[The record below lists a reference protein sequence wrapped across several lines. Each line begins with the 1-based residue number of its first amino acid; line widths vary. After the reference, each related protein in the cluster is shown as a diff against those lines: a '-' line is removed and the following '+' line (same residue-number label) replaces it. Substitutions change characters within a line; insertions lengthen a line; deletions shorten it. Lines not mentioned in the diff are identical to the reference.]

1 MPPETAATTGWLH
14 RPEPAEGTRPGL
26 GSGLWAAPA
35 AVASFALYH
44 LTGLITRATRSV
56 AARRRPERA
65 RSWRALGPEL
75 LDDPLGVVEMATL
88 GPRWNPHATIGV
100 AGPFPVRARLS
111 IDLETLRRAAPDWT
125 LVVYRFP
132 RYRTVAAVASGRC
145 PESSHTEVDLPP
157 GRYALGL
164 RYYRPAR
171 GARFPEVRIDPDRAG
186 ERRVPPRPAPEN
198 VAELYRRLARKGEGG
213 GRGHRL
219 LHRALAHHVLVL
231 LRFRDR
237 LPPRL
242 VERILLPVGNPE
254 TRFEYGLLEP
264 GETVEV
270 TPPSDT
276 VRGTDPY
283 LTVYGPD
290 SLPRQWCRVPA
301 AGFRTRPLAAPGFF
315 VLRLHPRGDGR

>member
-1 MPPETAATTGWLH
+1 MPPEPAGWLS
-14 RPEPAEGTRPGL
+14 RPGRGEGARPGL
-26 GSGLWAAPA
+26 GNGVWAAPA
-35 AVASFALYH
+35 ALASFALYH
-44 LTGLITRATRSV
+44 LTGLITRAARSV

-111 IDLETLRRAAPDWT
+111 IDLEILRRAAPDWT

-145 PESSHTEVDLPP
+145 PEGPRAEVDLPA

-164 RYYRPAR
+164 RYYRPAQ
-171 GARFPEVRIDPDRAG
+171 GAEFPGVRIDPDGSG
-186 ERRVPPRPAPEN
+186 ERRVAPRPAPEN
-198 VAELYRRLARKGEGG
+198 VAELYRRLARQDGDG
-213 GRGHRL
+213 GRGHRP
-219 LHRALAHHVLVL
+219 LHRALAYHALVL
-231 LRFRDR
+231 LRFRHR

-270 TPPSDT
+270 TPPPGA
-276 VRGTDPY
+276 VRDTDPY

-290 SLPRQWCRVPA
+290 SLPRQWCRVPPT
-301 AGFRTRPLAAPGFF
+301 GFRTRPLAAPGFF